1 MANNVAFLKALADH
15 PAFAAGEVDTGFIER
30 HHDALFALAAPDRGR
45 VLAVAVAS
53 LLLGQEAA
61 AREAAV
67 ASADPHSPWHA
78 MDGWRL
84 NLDAR
89 QVFRFLLA
97 GVEQDVVLQD
107 EGRGLELDFGAGP
120 KSVEFTSGTEGR
132 LRIALDGLRFEAMV
146 VRQGQSLTIFCDGAA
161 ERLEL
166 IDSLAAA
173 EVGEAPSGRLTAPM
187 PGRIVHL
194 RVEQGARVKRG
205 DTLLVLEAM
214 KMEHSILAPADG
226 IVESLDYA
234 VGDLVE
240 EGAAL
245 LSLAIEGAK

>member
-1 MANNVAFLKALADH
+1 
-15 PAFAAGEVDTGFIER
+15 
-30 HHDALFALAAPDRGR
+30 
-45 VLAVAVAS
+45 
-53 LLLGQEAA
+53 
-61 AREAAV
+61 
-67 ASADPHSPWHA
+67 
-78 MDGWRL
+78 
-84 NLDAR
+84 
-89 QVFRFLLA
+89 
-97 GVEQDVVLQD
+97 
-107 EGRGLELDFGAGP
+107 
-120 KSVEFTSGTEGR
+120 
-132 LRIALDGLRFEAMV
+132 MV

-166 IDSLAAA
+166 IDPLAAA
-173 EVGEAPSGRLTAPM
+173 EVSEVPSGRLTAPM

-194 RVEQGARVKRG
+194 HVQQGARVKRG